1 MINKTSSNGMCEW
14 RAMRGWL
21 DENPRRE
28 HTHTHPSRLDVP
40 LGGMHVHIHV
50 RMMMM
55 MMIDGRQTQDLE
67 LIVRS
72 CGSSEVHLRKHY
84 CPRGLVIIVTI
95 EAESDDDPAMASSG
109 RSVHV

>member
-1 MINKTSSNGMCEW
+1 
-14 RAMRGWL
+14 
-21 DENPRRE
+21 
-28 HTHTHPSRLDVP
+28 
-40 LGGMHVHIHV
+40 MHVHIHV
-50 RMMMM
+50 RMMMMMMMM

-95 EAESDDDPAMASSG
+95 EAESDDDPAMASSDRQIRNDIING
-109 RSVHV
+109 LWWGMLYIRALLLLLRVFKRASTPRLLSQ